1 MLSTLK
7 KINFLITKRQRKG
20 LVILTFLL
28 FIGMI
33 FELFGLGILLPVLT
47 IITDPNLI
55 DTNIYLVKFAEIFE
69 LEKHSDFI
77 LFALISL
84 IVFYLIK
91 TIFLVILSFI
101 QNRFLANIISTTAR
115 TLFSRYL
122 SLPYNFFLKRNSSG
136 LIKNFQVEL
145 HNYWNFW
152 VAFLALLTE
161 TLFLISFVAILI
173 YIEPFGAIATGFFLG
188 IISILIYQITKSKLK
203 LWGLKREESDIIIS
217 QTLTET
223 FGSIKDIMLLDKGR
237 FFKNIFDDSMSL
249 KTRVWSNNATI
260 SQFPKLFFEFLAVLS
275 LALFI
280 IIQLYQGKDVKI
292 IIPVLGVF
300 VASTFKIIPSLNR
313 ILSSFQTLKFYL
325 PSVDIYFNE
334 FKIPYQSFE
343 SNILSQARFS
353 HNLEI
358 VDLSFGYS
366 KSEDLVFKELNFTIF
381 KGEKIGI
388 VGSSGSGKSTLVDL
402 LMGLY
407 SPVSGEIKY
416 DGINIY
422 SNLKSWQ
429 KNIGYV
435 PQDIFLL
442 DDSIKNNICFGIS
455 NSEID
460 NIKLWKAINDSQL
473 TEFVN
478 NLENGVESK
487 VGERGVQISGGQ
499 RQRIGIA
506 RALYNNPNILILDEA
521 TSALDNETEKE
532 IINSVKNLKDKTVI
546 MIAHRLTT
554 LVDCDRI
561 FELINGRL
569 SIKSNTF

>member
-20 LVILTFLL
+20 LAILTFLL

-152 VAFLALLTE
+152 VAFLALLNE
-161 TLFLISFVAILI
+161 TLFLISFVAVLI
-173 YIEPFGAIATGFFLG
+173 YIEPFGAIAIGFFLG

-237 FFKNIFDDSMSL
+237 FFKNIFNDSMSL

-325 PSVDIYFNE
+325 P
-334 FKIPYQSFE
+334 
-343 SNILSQARFS
+343 
-353 HNLEI
+353 
-358 VDLSFGYS
+358 
-366 KSEDLVFKELNFTIF
+366 
-381 KGEKIGI
+381 
-388 VGSSGSGKSTLVDL
+388 
-402 LMGLY
+402 
-407 SPVSGEIKY
+407 
-416 DGINIY
+416 
-422 SNLKSWQ
+422 
-429 KNIGYV
+429 
-435 PQDIFLL
+435 
-442 DDSIKNNICFGIS
+442 
-455 NSEID
+455 
-460 NIKLWKAINDSQL
+460 
-473 TEFVN
+473 
-478 NLENGVESK
+478 
-487 VGERGVQISGGQ
+487 
-499 RQRIGIA
+499 
-506 RALYNNPNILILDEA
+506 
-521 TSALDNETEKE
+521 
-532 IINSVKNLKDKTVI
+532 
-546 MIAHRLTT
+546 
-554 LVDCDRI
+554 
-561 FELINGRL
+561 
-569 SIKSNTF
+569 